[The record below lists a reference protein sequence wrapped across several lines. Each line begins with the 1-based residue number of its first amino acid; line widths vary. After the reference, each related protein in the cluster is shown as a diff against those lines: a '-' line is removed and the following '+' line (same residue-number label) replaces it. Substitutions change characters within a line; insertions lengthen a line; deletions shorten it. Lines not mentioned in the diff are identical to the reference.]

1 MRTRSDGQLDAE
13 VRLSRTISP
22 RRLPSNG
29 GICKSSPKCMLALTS
44 QKAPSLLWASPKTCG
59 GITPRGSVGHV
70 VDAMGRASESFL
82 SGIRGRKIL
91 TFYLL
96 WGGFHYSGG
105 YPGWC
110 FNTVGRKF

>member
-59 GITPRGSVGHV
+59 GMTPRGSVGRV

-82 SGIRGRKIL
+82 SG
-91 TFYLL
+91 F
-96 WGGFHYSGG
+96 GGARF
-105 YPGWC
+105 
-110 FNTVGRKF
+110 